1 VEKDTAMPNKRNDN
15 NPRGKNEG
23 FLTDFESFLSAA
35 DKLFPASEYL
45 DIVGDFLESYAT
57 GRYEDAYEQLAST
70 SPLRQ
75 GLSSEE
81 WVAQRRQWNVTAHP
95 ARFRIAF
102 IEDTEDLD
110 DIEQELTAEDENE
123 DTLEQPAVEV
133 GWSLQFGETPLTS
146 QLPELP
152 VATAILK
159 ETGRHWF
166 WTRYT
171 LVEEDDEWF
180 IDRLI
185 DEGANALN
193 LATTE
198 IEQRLDTIAELASQ
212 RLNALAKEEDLEDD
226 EDLDDEDLDD
236 KDDEDLDDEDDE
248 DLDDE
253 GFMDT
258 LLEMEEAFRVMT
270 KGTHYNDALITQSP
284 DKDPEPYEQN
294 VKQAMVTNDMERA
307 AVYLQQLA
315 EHFPEQRSKAQEQ
328 LGLAYYS
335 IAQTYEEDD
344 EDGELD
350 EDEEQANKDESQRF
364 KELAEKTLL
373 TAIETDQ
380 STVAYIAL
388 AKLVF
393 AQDRLEEAKTLLR
406 DAQSLSTDQKQ
417 LADIEVGLGL
427 ISKKQEDTEQA
438 LRHFQRV
445 AELNPD
451 YEALWYNIGVLQ
463 SKLGRYEEAIT
474 NLKRNIETSPEQTVA
489 YVELA
494 SIYITQNTPAKARQI
509 LQEGLEW
516 DSEAPDLLAQLS
528 IVYIRGNDL
537 RTAQK
542 YLQQAEDIDDEHE
555 LVQEARALYNERRIQ
570 QRAAIKPHKPQQ
582 NRQNKKKK

>member
-1 VEKDTAMPNKRNDN
+1 MPNKRHN
-15 NPRGKNEG
+15 NKPNGKSEASM
-23 FLTDFESFLSAA
+23 TDFEAFLSAA

-45 DIVGDFLESYAT
+45 DIVSDFLESYTNGDYQA
-57 GRYEDAYEQLAST
+57 AYEQLAST

-75 GLSSEE
+75 ELSSEE
-81 WVAQRRQWNVTAHP
+81 WEARRRQWSTAAHP

-102 IEDTEDLD
+102 IEDTEDID
-110 DIEQELTAEDENE
+110 DIEQGLTNEDEDKDKDKDK
-123 DTLEQPAVEV
+123 DTLTRPVVEV
-133 GWSLQFGETPLTS
+133 GWSLQFVDTPLANR
-146 QLPELP
+146 LPELP

-171 LVEEDDEWF
+171 LTEEDDEWL
-180 IDRLI
+180 IDRMI
-185 DEGANALN
+185 DEGAKTLN
-193 LATTE
+193 LTPAE
-198 IEQRLDTIAELASQ
+198 IEHRLDTIAELASQ
-212 RLNALAKEEDLEDD
+212 RLDTLTEEEDDED
-226 EDLDDEDLDD
+226 EDLDDEDE
-236 KDDEDLDDEDDE
+236 DEDF
-248 DLDDE
+248 DDE

-270 KGTHYNDALITQSP
+270 KGTHYNDALIAQSP
-284 DKDPEPYEQN
+284 DEDPEPYEQN

-315 EHFPEQRSKAQEQ
+315 KHFPEQRSQAQEQ

-335 IAQTYEEDD
+335 IAQAYEDD
-344 EDGELD
+344 E
-350 EDEEQANKDESQRF
+350 EENQENKDESQRF
-364 KELAEKTLL
+364 KELAEKTLR
-373 TAIETDQ
+373 TAINADK
-380 STVAYIAL
+380 SIGAYVAL

-393 AQDRLEEAKTLLR
+393 AQDRFDEAKRLLQEAR
-406 DAQSLSTDQKQ
+406 SLCTEHKQ

-427 ISKKQEDTEQA
+427 ICKKQEEPEQA
-438 LRHFQRV
+438 LKHFQRV

-463 SKLGRYEEAIT
+463 SQLGRYEEAIT
-474 NLKRNIETSPEQTVA
+474 SLKRNIETSPEQTAA

-494 SIYITQNTPAKARQI
+494 SIHMKQNNPTKARQV
-509 LQEGLEW
+509 LQEGLQW

-528 IVYIRGNDL
+528 IVYTRINDL

-555 LVQEARALYNERRIQ
+555 LVKKARALYNDRRSL
-570 QRAAIKPHKPQQ
+570 QRTIIKP
-582 NRQNKKKK
+582 NKN

>member
-1 VEKDTAMPNKRNDN
+1 MPNKRHN
-15 NPRGKNEG
+15 NKPNGKSETSM
-23 FLTDFESFLSAA
+23 TDFEAFLSAA

-45 DIVGDFLESYAT
+45 DVVSDFLESYTNGDYQA
-57 GRYEDAYEQLAST
+57 AYEQLAST

-75 GLSSEE
+75 GLTSEE
-81 WVAQRRQWNVTAHP
+81 WVERRRQWSTAAHP

-102 IEDTEDLD
+102 IEDTEDID
-110 DIEQELTAEDENE
+110 GIEQSLSNEDEDK
-123 DTLEQPAVEV
+123 DTLTRPVVEV
-133 GWSLQFGETPLTS
+133 GWSLQFVDTPLAD

-159 ETGRHWF
+159 ETERHWF

-171 LVEEDDEWF
+171 LTEEDDEWL
-180 IDRLI
+180 INRMI
-185 DEGANALN
+185 DEGAKTLN
-193 LATTE
+193 LTPSE

-212 RLNALAKEEDLEDD
+212 RLDTLTKEEDLED
-226 EDLDDEDLDD
+226 EDLDDEDE
-236 KDDEDLDDEDDE
+236 EDLDEDEDEDE
-248 DLDDE
+248 DENED
-253 GFMDT
+253 FMDT

-270 KGTHYNDALITQSP
+270 KGTHYNDALIAQSP

-315 EHFPEQRSKAQEQ
+315 KHFPEQRSQAQEQ

-335 IAQTYEEDD
+335 IAQAYEDD
-344 EDGELD
+344 E
-350 EDEEQANKDESQRF
+350 EENQENKDESQRF
-364 KELAEKTLL
+364 KELAEKTLR
-373 TAIETDQ
+373 
-380 STVAYIAL
+380 TVISADKSIGAYVAL

-393 AQDRLEEAKTLLR
+393 AQDRFDEAKRLLQEAR
-406 DAQSLSTDQKQ
+406 SLCTEHKQ

-427 ISKKQEDTEQA
+427 ICKKQEEPEQA

-463 SKLGRYEEAIT
+463 SQLGRHEEAIT
-474 NLKRNIETSPEQTVA
+474 SLKRNIETSPEQTAA

-494 SIYITQNTPAKARQI
+494 SIHMKQNNPTKARQI

-528 IVYIRGNDL
+528 IVYTRINDL

-555 LVQEARALYNERRIQ
+555 LVKKARALYNDRRSL
-570 QRAAIKPHKPQQ
+570 QRTIIKPNKNQPP
-582 NRQNKKKK
+582 RQPKKKK

>member
-1 VEKDTAMPNKRNDN
+1 MPNKRNNN

-23 FLTDFESFLSAA
+23 LLTDFESFLSAA

-81 WVAQRRQWNVTAHP
+81 WVAQRRQWNATAHP

-110 DIEQELTAEDENE
+110 DIEQELTDEDETE

-171 LVEEDDEWF
+171 LVEEDHEWF
-180 IDRLI
+180 IDRMI
-185 DEGANALN
+185 DEGANALK
-193 LATTE
+193 LETTE

-226 EDLDDEDLDD
+226 EDLND
-236 KDDEDLDDEDDE
+236 KDLDDEDDE
-248 DLDDE
+248 DIDDENEDEDDEDIDDE

-270 KGTHYNDALITQSP
+270 KGTHYNDALLAQSP
-284 DKDPEPYEQN
+284 GKDPEPYEQN

-307 AVYLQQLA
+307 AVYLQRLA

-328 LGLAYYS
+328 LGLATS
-335 IAQTYEEDD
+335 V
-344 EDGELD
+344 LP
-350 EDEEQANKDESQRF
+350 
-364 KELAEKTLL
+364 
-373 TAIETDQ
+373 
-380 STVAYIAL
+380 
-388 AKLVF
+388 
-393 AQDRLEEAKTLLR
+393 
-406 DAQSLSTDQKQ
+406 
-417 LADIEVGLGL
+417 
-427 ISKKQEDTEQA
+427 
-438 LRHFQRV
+438 RHMR
-445 AELNPD
+445 
-451 YEALWYNIGVLQ
+451 
-463 SKLGRYEEAIT
+463 RRM
-474 NLKRNIETSPEQTVA
+474 KRKI
-489 YVELA
+489 
-494 SIYITQNTPAKARQI
+494 
-509 LQEGLEW
+509 
-516 DSEAPDLLAQLS
+516 
-528 IVYIRGNDL
+528 
-537 RTAQK
+537 
-542 YLQQAEDIDDEHE
+542 
-555 LVQEARALYNERRIQ
+555 
-570 QRAAIKPHKPQQ
+570 
-582 NRQNKKKK
+582 